1 MADEKKRD
9 DDYTIDMGREKSPSP
24 VPRAAASN
32 HPQAHNHPVVAVLA
46 YCGSSILMI
55 VTNKAVLSGR
65 DYNLNFLLLAVQ
77 VCNFLSAIYRPSNW
91 LTDLSL
97 PYALLP

>member
-9 DDYTIDMGREKSPSP
+9 DEYTIDMGRENSPSP
-24 VPRAAASN
+24 VPRTIAPSS
-32 HPQAHNHPVVAVLA
+32 HHSIQSHPVIATLA

-77 VCNFLSAIYRPSNW
+77 VRMLQPQSPA
-91 LTDLSL
+91 
-97 PYALLP
+97 